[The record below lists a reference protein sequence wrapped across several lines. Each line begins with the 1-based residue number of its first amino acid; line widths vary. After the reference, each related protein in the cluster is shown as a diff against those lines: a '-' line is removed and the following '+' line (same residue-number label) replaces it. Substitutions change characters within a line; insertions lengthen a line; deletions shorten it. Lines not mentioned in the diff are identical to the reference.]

1 MPAELRALPPS
12 AVRDDVAALLRDVD
26 DPFARAQPAHL
37 TASAL
42 VLDAAREQVL
52 LVHHAKL
59 GRWLQ
64 PGGHV
69 DAGDASMA
77 QAALREARE
86 ETGLRA
92 LTPLGGPLDL
102 DRHPA
107 PCRPDGE
114 HLDVLFAC
122 TADATDPLAV
132 SPESLDVRWFRLD
145 ALPDDA
151 VAGLGARLAAARQA
165 VSSTG

>member
-1 MPAELRALPPS
+1 MPVELRALP
-12 AVRDDVAALLRDVD
+12 ATVRHDVEALLRDVD
-26 DPFARAQPAHL
+26 EPFSRAQPAHL

-42 VLDAAREQVL
+42 VLDAAREKVL

-69 DAGDASMA
+69 DAGDASMGA
-77 QAALREARE
+77 AALREARE
-86 ETGLRA
+86 ETGLLA

-122 TADATDPLAV
+122 TSDVADPLIV
-132 SPESLDVRWFRLD
+132 SPESHDVRWFRLD

-151 VAGLGARLAAARQA
+151 VAGLAARLTAARQA
-165 VSSTG
+165 VSSTR